1 MDKSIILNLQLFA
14 EGGDG
19 GAAAGAEGATGV
31 TAPAAG
37 ERMQKRR
44 ENPLANV
51 KYGKQ
56 PAMEDPSAGVAT
68 GNDGAANTEDNGA
81 GSEKASFD
89 DLIKGEYKS
98 DFDAKVQDII
108 RQRFKAN
115 AENEQKLTAMNPLLE
130 MLGKLHNVDPTDI
143 EALTKAVGDN
153 DSLYEEEATKRG
165 MSVDALKAIKTLE
178 RERDQAVAQNNQSIQ
193 EQRMRAHFDQMA
205 QQTDQVKQLYPDF
218 DLLTE
223 MNNPMFARLTAPGV
237 GIDVRTAYEVVHRD
251 EMRGAEMQFAA
262 QKAAERVANSV
273 RSNSARP
280 VENGLNGQQGASTVK
295 TDPRTLTKAD
305 RAEIRERV
313 GRGEKIVF

>member
-1 MDKSIILNLQLFA
+1 MDKSIILDLQLFA

-37 ERMQKRR
+37 EQKQKRR

-51 KYGKQ
+51 RYGKQ
-56 PAMEDPSAGVAT
+56 PAEDPAAGVAP
-68 GNDGAANTEDNGA
+68 GADGAADTVENDGR
-81 GSEKASFD
+81 KSFD
-89 DLIKGEYKS
+89 ELIKGEYKG

-115 AENEQKLTAMNPLLE
+115 AENEQKLTAMNPLME
-130 MLGKLHNVDPTDI
+130 MLGKMYNVDPTDI
-143 EALTKAVGDN
+143 DALTKAVGDN
-153 DSLYEEEATKRG
+153 DSLYEEEAAQRG
-165 MSVDALKAIKTLE
+165 ISVETLKSIKQLE
-178 RERDQAVAQNNQSIQ
+178 RERDQAQAMQQQSLR
-193 EQRMRAHFDQMA
+193 EQQMRAHFESIAKQA
-205 QQTDQVKQLYPDF
+205 EEAKQLYPGL

-223 MNNPMFARLTAPGV
+223 MQNPMFARLTAPGV

-262 QKAAERVANSV
+262 QKSAERIANAV

-295 TDPRTLTKAD
+295 TDPRTLTTAD

-313 GRGEKIVF
+313 RRGEKIAF

>member
-1 MDKSIILNLQLFA
+1 MDKSIILDLQLFA

-37 ERMQKRR
+37 EQKQKRR

-51 KYGKQ
+51 RYGKQ
-56 PAMEDPSAGVAT
+56 PVEDPAAGVASGADEAADT
-68 GNDGAANTEDNGA
+68 VENDGR
-81 GSEKASFD
+81 KSFD
-89 DLIKGEYKS
+89 ELIKGEYKG

-115 AENEQKLTAMNPLLE
+115 AENEQKLTAMNPLME
-130 MLGKLHNVDPTDI
+130 MLGKMYNVDPTDI
-143 EALTKAVGDN
+143 DALTKAVGDN
-153 DSLYEEEATKRG
+153 DSLYEEEAAQRG
-165 MSVDALKAIKTLE
+165 ISVETLKSIKQLE
-178 RERDQAVAQNNQSIQ
+178 RERDQAQAMQQQSMR
-193 EQRMRAHFDQMA
+193 EQQMRAHFESIAKQA
-205 QQTDQVKQLYPDF
+205 EEAKQLYPGL

-223 MNNPMFARLTAPGV
+223 MQNPMFARLTAPGV

-262 QKAAERVANSV
+262 RKSAERVANAV

-295 TDPRTLTKAD
+295 TDPRTLTTAD

-313 GRGEKIVF
+313 RRGEKIAF